1 MHRMIRQ
8 SIVFTACALAC
19 HAAPA
24 APPSPLRPD
33 HPLLGNWRF
42 TLPDGSCT
50 ETHLIKPDGTT
61 IVTSGDE
68 VSESAIE
75 VSDQP
80 DSDGFYR
87 WVDRIVRNNGKK
99 DCAGSSTPVGDVATT
114 WIRFDAG
121 GDRMIMCFDK
131 TLAQCMGPIVRVRR
145 NGL

>member
-1 MHRMIRQ
+1 MKQTIAKHL
-8 SIVFTACALAC
+8 VFATFAVACLA
-19 HAAPA
+19 AQATPPA
-24 APPSPLRPD
+24 PLRPD
-33 HPLLGNWRF
+33 HPILGNWKF

-80 DSDGFYR
+80 DADGFYR

-99 DCAGSSTPVGDVATT
+99 DCGGTSTPIGDVATI
-114 WIRFDAG
+114 WIRFDAR
-121 GDRMIMCFDK
+121 GDKMIMCFERSLK
-131 TLAQCMGPIVRVRR
+131 QCIGPIVRVRGNR
-145 NGL
+145 L